1 MDKGLQ
7 AFAHHQLAQAAL
19 QAQLHRLLRGL
30 HRLHFRLAAANARN
44 AGADAVSAR
53 FHRLRHIQR
62 ACRIAARRDHG
73 LADEFSAAVV
83 KTIDHARRLLI
94 RQAQLN
100 GQWPI
105 RCLTIR
111 VIRAR
116 HAQAKPEVITHAG
129 CRARAVQMGKNNLR
143 RNHFRRYRGS
153 FHTFGA
159 GLNLRAAHANA
170 RDRNVGIVPAGLD
183 DDRFRHTAYV
193 LRHAA
198 QAHHLRLACRSGFAI
213 DQPLHIQLVGMHL
226 QALAHHCL
234 APPAG
239 QAQKKLRLSI
249 HSHVDGLPRQA
260 VRSNFQLRLPLG
272 QPFDGQRRLSEHLPR
287 RHEGFRRADAGN
299 LGVFHAGS
307 DRDAASRRC
316 LGELDPAGARAV
328 HVQRQITGRL
338 EAERNCVHLHR
349 RHSLPVSGGRSRQ
362 LRLAQS
368 HAPDIKT
375 CLAAACWHLD
385 GCWHDGHARR
395 LEFQPDSQPT
405 RWRRFG
411 QLQHALRLRA
421 RRYHQA
427 GRQHQRLATHGD
439 AGQTCAQA
447 FGLRAQAAF
456 TILQPGDFKAGAALA
471 CRNQQA
477 GGRLQNG
484 AVGVAQRYVQTAGWR
499 GMRRMHRHGIR
510 ALHAHRGRCWRD
522 LQRGQVCHFHL
533 ERGRAQPGVAG
544 RDDGLAQFQRLYFH
558 VCSRLPFF
566 DRDARGGGCHGRHA
580 AAQIHLD
587 AACRSRLAQRQPD
600 DGDNAGAELERGW
613 LQRQGRLSYLNHSL
627 TDQIGNAN
635 QAPDHR
641 APDRARWNGNG
652 VEGIV
657 FRNNALAHG
666 RSRQINADGRRAVM
680 LQKQVIERG
689 RAAFHNQ
696 AAAVGHVNMLKH
708 GARALRAG
716 RQLPLQPVSRR
727 RRGCV
732 RGDGD
737 GLRRRSHSLQRAL
750 SDCEAGMSRHAYL
763 RAGLNGERC
772 TVIQR
777 HVAPQDVGRPRRTP
791 GRAGSNRSG
800 DFRCCPRAAQAGSP
814 CQYQQAHEGQ
824 GLPQEPLQKR
834 RQWVRRRA
842 QSLAQH

>member
-1 MDKGLQ
+1 
-7 AFAHHQLAQAAL
+7 
-19 QAQLHRLLRGL
+19 
-30 HRLHFRLAAANARN
+30 
-44 AGADAVSAR
+44 
-53 FHRLRHIQR
+53 
-62 ACRIAARRDHG
+62 
-73 LADEFSAAVV
+73 
-83 KTIDHARRLLI
+83 
-94 RQAQLN
+94 
-100 GQWPI
+100 
-105 RCLTIR
+105 
-111 VIRAR
+111 
-116 HAQAKPEVITHAG
+116 
-129 CRARAVQMGKNNLR
+129 
-143 RNHFRRYRGS
+143 
-153 FHTFGA
+153 
-159 GLNLRAAHANA
+159 
-170 RDRNVGIVPAGLD
+170 
-183 DDRFRHTAYV
+183 
-193 LRHAA
+193 
-198 QAHHLRLACRSGFAI
+198 
-213 DQPLHIQLVGMHL
+213 MHL

-249 HSHVDGLPRQA
+249 HPHVDGLPRQA

-287 RHEGFRRADAGN
+287 RHEGFRRADASN
-299 LGVFHAGS
+299 LGIFHTGLN
-307 DRDAASRRC
+307 RDAASRRC

-385 GCWHDGHARR
+385 GCWHGGHARR

-421 RRYHQA
+421 RRYNQA

-456 TILQPGDFKAGAALA
+456 TILQPGNFKAGAALA
-471 CRNQQA
+471 RRNQQA

-484 AVGVAQRYVQTAGWR
+484 AVGVAQRYVQAAGWC

-522 LQRGQVCHFHL
+522 LQRGQISHFHL

-566 DRDARGGGCHGRHA
+566 NRDARGGGCHGRHA

-689 RAAFHNQ
+689 RATFHNQ
-696 AAAVGHVNMLKH
+696 AAAIGHVNMLKH

-777 HVAPQDVGRPRRTP
+777 HVAPQDVRRLRRTP
-791 GRAGSNRSG
+791 GCAGSNRSG
-800 DFRCCPRAAQAGSP
+800 DFRCCPRAVQAGSP

-842 QSLAQH
+842 QSLAQY